1 MNVFT
6 ANLHKNEK
14 RCILLFICYMYTL
27 LINFTILLAQYRY
40 NLSVLASNTTTM
52 ETSFIVKLCNLDN
65 NDSESI
71 GINDSESIG
80 IDDSK
85 SIDVDDNKKLVD
97 PAKRKKVSKLW
108 RQILLKWKWIVGGVF
123 TILLSF
129 IVIFCVA
136 YAGENVKSLVQK
148 NVPHSNLMTNST
160 SPFDAV
166 NNNQS
171 IVIKSKNSS
180 IFKNFLNEPCCSCNS
195 GFNALEFMFGKPEY
209 IELYKKIYK
218 NGPLFVD
225 TKNVVYKNCI
235 KEPHEE
241 MIKFLLNLSDNL
253 KSTATVVNAFLVRE
267 IQNSTGDK
275 LGFFDNVTK
284 NDIID
289 FNKAISQD
297 NCQNTKNDLTTS
309 YFIDLFKNDF
319 IFSKMIFVKKYDL
332 YNESE
337 DYFFEFL
344 TLWTQHVKNINKKN
358 DEIICK
364 LSINRYKLALG
375 KMHELLSKKLKNMT
389 VDQKLKL
396 EDLYLKIYKLDSIMS
411 KITGKLH
418 KLFGIDKS
426 QLQNFK
432 NSSNYFDIL
441 LDILLFGT
449 YHDLFA
455 K

>member
-1 MNVFT
+1 M
-6 ANLHKNEK
+6 LW
-14 RCILLFICYMYTL
+14 
-27 LINFTILLAQYRY
+27 
-40 NLSVLASNTTTM
+40 S
-52 ETSFIVKLCNLDN
+52 LC
-65 NDSESI
+65 
-71 GINDSESIG
+71 
-80 IDDSK
+80 
-85 SIDVDDNKKLVD
+85 LV
-97 PAKRKKVSKLW
+97 
-108 RQILLKWKWIVGGVF
+108 
-123 TILLSF
+123 
-129 IVIFCVA
+129 
-136 YAGENVKSLVQK
+136 SL
-148 NVPHSNLMTNST
+148 N
-160 SPFDAV
+160 
-166 NNNQS
+166 
-171 IVIKSKNSS
+171 I
-180 IFKNFLNEPCCSCNS
+180 
-195 GFNALEFMFGKPEY
+195 
-209 IELYKKIYK
+209 
-218 NGPLFVD
+218 
-225 TKNVVYKNCI
+225 
-235 KEPHEE
+235 
-241 MIKFLLNLSDNL
+241 
-253 KSTATVVNAFLVRE
+253 STATVVNAFLVRE